1 MNDRELSFFF
11 MMGIGKYTNFVFK
24 ELRRVVHTMCSLADE
39 RVKVTAQVGNEF
51 TFGERWEF
59 LLFVSCR

>member
-1 MNDRELSFFF
+1 

-24 ELRRVVHTMCSLADE
+24 ELQRVVHTMCSLADE
-39 RVKVTAQVGNEF
+39 RVKVTAQVGNGD
-51 TFGERWEF
+51 TFGECWEF